1 VSKSVF
7 IEKET
12 TGSNASDPVGFLG

>member
-7 IEKET
+7 INRMKF
-12 TGSNASDPVGFLG
+12 AWM